1 MSTYCNLLK
10 AGCVL
15 EPFQKG
21 PCCEN
26 PTLSEA
32 ANCINHLNEMLLEA
46 HLEIYDQDR
55 VIDDLKSGVS
65 NKKYAS

>member
-1 MSTYCNLLK
+1 MSSYCNLLRSE
-10 AGCVL
+10 CVL

-26 PTLSEA
+26 PTLKEA
-32 ANCINHLNEMLLEA
+32 ASCINNLNQMLLDA

-55 VIDDLKSGVS
+55 VIEDLKSKE
-65 NKKYAS
+65 NHKQYAS

>member
-1 MSTYCNLLK
+1 MSTYCNLLNSE
-10 AGCVL
+10 CVL

-26 PTLSEA
+26 PSLKEA
-32 ANCINHLNEMLLEA
+32 ASCINKLNEMLLEA

-55 VIDDLKSGVS
+55 VIDDLKSKE
-65 NKKYAS
+65 NHKKYAS